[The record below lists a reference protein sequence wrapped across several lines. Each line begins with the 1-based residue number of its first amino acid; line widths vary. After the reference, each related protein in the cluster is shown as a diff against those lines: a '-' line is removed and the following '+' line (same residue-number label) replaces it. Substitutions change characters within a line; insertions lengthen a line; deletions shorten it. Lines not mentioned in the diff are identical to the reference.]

1 MWHELVHV
9 KVTAAQALWEKAQS
23 KSRLVS
29 KYQFVYLP
37 CLGCSPRLGGSRI
50 LCFMRCVCVNIYG
63 VCEHQI
69 MFPTIILFP
78 SPSKFI
84 FMNVAHELYSWEAIL
99 FSFGEWDVRYS
110 GFIMFCCIYV
120 LYFVLFWGRPFI

>member
-50 LCFMRCVCVNIYG
+50 LCFMRCVCVNIMVY
-63 VCEHQI
+63 VNINNVPHYN
-69 MFPTIILFP
+69 IIPISLEIHIHERGTR
-78 SPSKFI
+78 KI
-84 FMNVAHELYSWEAIL
+84 FMGGYSFFFWRM
-99 FSFGEWDVRYS
+99 GCPYS
-110 GFIMFCCIYV
+110 GFIMFCCINV
-120 LYFVLFWGRPFI
+120 LYFVLVWGRTFI